1 MRNSLI
7 ILIFLLTF
15 SVQGQISESWNLDIN
30 TYTHNSSNYSQKI
43 PPIEMAKFS
52 NGENLVLS
60 QNGTLAKINNNGEVV
75 WRKELKVCAQQRILI
90 DTNNN
95 IIFSCGSEITKF
107 NSNGEIIWNKN
118 YSDIFNK
125 KYLTFDAISSD
136 KDNLYFVGHF
146 FHSKNICQL
155 SIDTNGKVLW
165 KKKFKQDVDYGFSFL
180 PPKQI
185 VLFENRLYILAY
197 DNSKS
202 ISFLYSS
209 DLKGAK
215 RKYKQ
220 LDFKIKNL
228 KSKDNTLFVLGH
240 FNNLSDKLIFGKL
253 DNNLNLIEKSEI
265 ELPRNYDYKK
275 AMRSWATAPPTKEEF
290 DKKYKTSYEV
300 NNFEFENTQN
310 ILVVGDSYGKPWIT
324 KINLSKKMVWNWQNE
339 DSRYYKFNNVYSQ
352 HNLSLFSIAK
362 VGNQYLISGICEE
375 EDYKESGFTKHIN
388 IFIREIEI
396 EK

>member
-1 MRNSLI
+1 MRNTLI

-15 SVQGQISESWNLDIN
+15 SAQSQISESWNLNID
-30 TYTHNSSNYSQKI
+30 TYTHNSSNYSQKF
-43 PPIEMAKFS
+43 PPIEIAKFS
-52 NGENLVLS
+52 NGDNVVLS
-60 QNGTLAKINNNGEVV
+60 QNRTLAKIKTNGEIV
-75 WRKELKVCAQQRILI
+75 WRKELKTCAQQRILI
-90 DTNNN
+90 DSNNN

-107 NSNGEIIWNKN
+107 NSNGEIIWNKD
-118 YSDIFNK
+118 YSNKFNK
-125 KYLTFDAISSD
+125 KYLTFDAITSD
-136 KDNLYFVGHF
+136 KDNLYVVGHF

-155 SIDTNGKVLW
+155 SIDKNGKVLW
-165 KKKFKQDVDYGFSFL
+165 KKKFKQDVDYEFSFL

-197 DNSKS
+197 YNSKS

-209 DLKGAK
+209 NLNGGK
-215 RKYKQ
+215 RKFKQ
-220 LDFKIKNL
+220 LDLIIKKL
-228 KSKDNTLFVLGH
+228 KSKDNTLFALGH
-240 FNNLSDKLIFGKL
+240 FNNLSDRLIFGKL

-265 ELPRNYDYKK
+265 ELPQNYNYKK
-275 AMRSWATAPPTKEEF
+275 AIRSWATTPPTKEEF
-290 DKKYKTSYEV
+290 DKKYITSYEV
-300 NNFEFENTQN
+300 NDFEFENAQN

-324 KINLSKKMVWNWQNE
+324 KINLSKKMVWNWDNE
-339 DSRYYKFNNVYSQ
+339 DSRYYKFNNEYSQ

-362 VGNQYLISGICEE
+362 AGNHYLISGICEE